1 MFMIALAIIKPA
13 QFAIISFTLKNPF
26 FALESFNSFDN
37 PAAKLSAVEIGNASD
52 SELLYLFTRTYWH
65 PSEIKQL

>member
-26 FALESFNSFDN
+26 FALESFNSFDK
-37 PAAKLSAVEIGNASD
+37 PAEKLSAVDIGNASD
-52 SELLYLFTRTYWH
+52 SELSYLFTRTY
-65 PSEIKQL
+65 